1 MNDVKM
7 AFVRDVLSRKGAE
20 MQNAIIRSITREGLS
35 SPSEGIAGRYIQ
47 GSGVEGFE
55 MDIPVLRRFQDMGA
69 PLNKNLISENVYAS
83 NSDMLQPKRRKKY
96 PVYNRNVWGHYSSI
110 ARELM
115 YGLTDEVV
123 KSIKDQL
130 NTR

>member
-7 AFVRDVLSRKGAE
+7 AFVREVLSRKGQE

-35 SPSEGIAGRYIQ
+35 EPAKGITGHVIQ
-47 GSGVEGFE
+47 NSDGTAYE
-55 MDIPVLRRFQDMGA
+55 MTIPLLRRFQDMGA
-69 PLNKNLISENVYAS
+69 PLRRFHLTSENVLTH
-83 NSDMLQPKRRKKY
+83 NFEMLKGKKFA
-96 PVYNRNVWGHYSSI
+96 VYNRNVWGYFGAI
-110 ARELM
+110 VRELM
-115 YGLTDEVV
+115 YGLTDDVV